1 MPHTIYLLKV
11 LKKNILDP
19 MGYPKHIEWDGIDI
33 RNPLDK
39 YYDDSLE
46 VMDELSKIK
55 NESVKLQ
62 KND

>member
-1 MPHTIYLLKV
+1 
-11 LKKNILDP
+11 